1 MFYFYLKMGCGG
13 VDLLNNYNIDVFS
26 QILKRIKKFMIIYN
40 PFYQISYNDFMKN
53 LNSINEKDLNNK
65 IEKICQKYNF
75 NEFSSSLY
83 KDVLYMA
90 NKKFKNI
97 FPENY
102 DYSNDIIMIV
112 YLFTTR
118 NIESLFKEKKE
129 LLEKI
134 ILKVSKNSN
143 NEILTGKFYIIVLNI
158 ISFLLFSFISLF
170 VSIPILS
177 LYYNLKKE
185 ALYDLLILKKN
196 ITKINYEDINILI
209 KEILQKI
216 SLDKIN
222 SNDIICHLLN
232 NIFSPISDI
241 IEKNPNVETINL
253 SDKEIE
259 SVILNIEK
267 IFNLNTF
274 YDIFAYNYYN

>member
-1 MFYFYLKMGCGG
+1 
-13 VDLLNNYNIDVFS
+13 
-26 QILKRIKKFMIIYN
+26 MIIYN
-40 PFYQISYNDFMKN
+40 PFYEISYNDFMKY
-53 LNSINEKDLNNK
+53 LNSINEKNLNNK
-65 IEKICQKYNF
+65 IEKICKNYNF

-90 NKKFKNI
+90 NKKFQNI

-170 VSIPILS
+170 ISIPILS
-177 LYYNLKKE
+177 LYYNLNKE
-185 ALYDLLILKKN
+185 DLYDLLVLKKN
-196 ITKINYEDINILI
+196 ITKIKCEDINILI

>member
-1 MFYFYLKMGCGG
+1 MGCGG
-13 VDLLNNYNIDVFS
+13 IDLLQNYDIDLFS
-26 QILKRIKKFMIIYN
+26 QILKKIKRFMIIDN

-65 IEKICQKYNF
+65 IEKICEKYNF

-90 NKKFKNI
+90 NKKFQNI

-118 NIESLFKEKKE
+118 NIESLFKDKKE

-170 VSIPILS
+170 ISIPILS
-177 LYYNLKKE
+177 LYYNLDKE
-185 ALYDLLILKKN
+185 DLYDLLVLKKN
-196 ITKINYEDINILI
+196 ITKIKCEDINILI

>member
-1 MFYFYLKMGCGG
+1 MGCGG
-13 VDLLNNYNIDVFS
+13 IDLLQNYDIDLFS
-26 QILKRIKKFMIIYN
+26 QILKKIKRFMIIDN

-65 IEKICQKYNF
+65 IEKICEKYNF

-90 NKKFKNI
+90 NKKFQNI

-102 DYSNDIIMIV
+102 DYSNDIIKIV

-118 NIESLFKEKKE
+118 NIESLFKDKKE

-170 VSIPILS
+170 ISIPILS
-177 LYYNLKKE
+177 LYYNLDKE
-185 ALYDLLILKKN
+185 DLYDLLVLKKN
-196 ITKINYEDINILI
+196 ITKIKCEDINILI

>member
-1 MFYFYLKMGCGG
+1 MGCGG
-13 VDLLNNYNIDVFS
+13 IDLLQNYDIDLFS
-26 QILKRIKKFMIIYN
+26 QILKKIKRFIIIDN

-65 IEKICQKYNF
+65 IEKICEKYNF

-90 NKKFKNI
+90 NKKFQNI

-118 NIESLFKEKKE
+118 NIESLFKDKKE

-143 NEILTGKFYIIVLNI
+143 NEILTGKFYIIILNI
-158 ISFLLFSFISLF
+158 ISFLLFSFISIFIKVYLLSSLI
-170 VSIPILS
+170 SIG
-177 LYYNLKKE
+177 
-185 ALYDLLILKKN
+185 
-196 ITKINYEDINILI
+196 
-209 KEILQKI
+209 
-216 SLDKIN
+216 
-222 SNDIICHLLN
+222 
-232 NIFSPISDI
+232 
-241 IEKNPNVETINL
+241 IE
-253 SDKEIE
+253 
-259 SVILNIEK
+259 
-267 IFNLNTF
+267 
-274 YDIFAYNYYN
+274 

>member
-1 MFYFYLKMGCGG
+1 
-13 VDLLNNYNIDVFS
+13 
-26 QILKRIKKFMIIYN
+26 MIIYN
-40 PFYQISYNDFMKN
+40 PFYEISYNDFMKY

-65 IEKICQKYNF
+65 IEKICKNYNF

-90 NKKFKNI
+90 NKKFQNI

-170 VSIPILS
+170 ISIPILS
-177 LYYNLKKE
+177 LYYNLNKE
-185 ALYDLLILKKN
+185 DLHDLLVLKKN
-196 ITKINYEDINILI
+196 ITKIKCEDINILI

>member
-1 MFYFYLKMGCGG
+1 MGCGG
-13 VDLLNNYNIDVFS
+13 IDLLQNYDIDLFS
-26 QILKRIKKFMIIYN
+26 QILKKIKRFMIIDN

-65 IEKICQKYNF
+65 IEKICEKYNF

-90 NKKFKNI
+90 NKKFQNI

-118 NIESLFKEKKE
+118 NIESLFKDKKE

-143 NEILTGKFYIIVLNI
+143 NEILTGKFYIIILNI

-170 VSIPILS
+170 ISIPILS
-177 LYYNLKKE
+177 LYYNLDKE
-185 ALYDLLILKKN
+185 DLYDLLVLKKN
-196 ITKINYEDINILI
+196 ITKIKCEDINILI

>member
-1 MFYFYLKMGCGG
+1 MGCGG
-13 VDLLNNYNIDVFS
+13 IDLLKNYNIDLFS
-26 QILKRIKKFMIIYN
+26 LILKKIKRFMIIYN
-40 PFYQISYNDFMKN
+40 PFYEISYNDFMKY

-65 IEKICQKYNF
+65 IEKICKNYNF

-90 NKKFKNI
+90 NKKFQNI

-170 VSIPILS
+170 ISIPILS
-177 LYYNLKKE
+177 LYYNLNKE
-185 ALYDLLILKKN
+185 DLYDLLVLKKN
-196 ITKINYEDINILI
+196 ITKIKCEDINILI

>member
-1 MFYFYLKMGCGG
+1 MGCGG
-13 VDLLNNYNIDVFS
+13 IDLLKNYNIDLFS
-26 QILKRIKKFMIIYN
+26 LILKKIKRFMIIYN
-40 PFYQISYNDFMKN
+40 PFYEISYNDFMKY

-65 IEKICQKYNF
+65 IEKICKNYNF

-90 NKKFKNI
+90 NKKFQNI

-143 NEILTGKFYIIVLNI
+143 NEILTVKFYIIVLNI

-170 VSIPILS
+170 ISIPILS
-177 LYYNLKKE
+177 LYYNLNKE
-185 ALYDLLILKKN
+185 DLHDLLVLKKN
-196 ITKINYEDINILI
+196 ITKIKCEDINILI

-232 NIFSPISDI
+232 NIFSFISDI

>member
-1 MFYFYLKMGCGG
+1 MGCGG
-13 VDLLNNYNIDVFS
+13 IDLLQNYDIDLFS
-26 QILKRIKKFMIIYN
+26 QILKKIKRFMIIDN
-40 PFYQISYNDFMKN
+40 PFYQISYNDFMKY

-65 IEKICQKYNF
+65 IEKICKNYNF

-90 NKKFKNI
+90 NKKFQNI

-102 DYSNDIIMIV
+102 DYSNDIIKIV

-118 NIESLFKEKKE
+118 NIESLFKDKKE

-143 NEILTGKFYIIVLNI
+143 NEILTGKFYIIILNI

-170 VSIPILS
+170 ISIPILS
-177 LYYNLKKE
+177 LYYNLDKE
-185 ALYDLLILKKN
+185 DLYDLLVLKKN
-196 ITKINYEDINILI
+196 ITKIKCEDINILI

>member
-1 MFYFYLKMGCGG
+1 MGCGG
-13 VDLLNNYNIDVFS
+13 IDLLQNYDIDLFS
-26 QILKRIKKFMIIYN
+26 QILKKIKRFMIIDN

-65 IEKICQKYNF
+65 IEKICKNYNF

-90 NKKFKNI
+90 NKKFQNI

-118 NIESLFKEKKE
+118 NIESLFKDKKE

-143 NEILTGKFYIIVLNI
+143 NEILTGKFYIIILNI

-170 VSIPILS
+170 ISIPILS
-177 LYYNLKKE
+177 LYYNLDKE
-185 ALYDLLILKKN
+185 DLYDLLVLKKN
-196 ITKINYEDINILI
+196 ITKIKCEDINILI

>member
-1 MFYFYLKMGCGG
+1 MGCGG
-13 VDLLNNYNIDVFS
+13 IDLLQNYDIDLFS
-26 QILKRIKKFMIIYN
+26 QILKKIKRFMIIDN

-65 IEKICQKYNF
+65 IEKICKNYNF

-90 NKKFKNI
+90 NKKFQNI

-102 DYSNDIIMIV
+102 DYSNDIIKIV

-118 NIESLFKEKKE
+118 NIESLFKDKKE

-143 NEILTGKFYIIVLNI
+143 NEILTGKFYIIILNI

-170 VSIPILS
+170 ISIPILS
-177 LYYNLKKE
+177 LYYNLDKE
-185 ALYDLLILKKN
+185 DLYDLLVLKKN
-196 ITKINYEDINILI
+196 ITKIKCEDINILI

>member
-1 MFYFYLKMGCGG
+1 MGCGG
-13 VDLLNNYNIDVFS
+13 IDSSQNYDIDLFS
-26 QILKRIKKFMIIYN
+26 QILKKIKRFMIIDN

-65 IEKICQKYNF
+65 IEKICEKYNF

-90 NKKFKNI
+90 NKKFQNI

-118 NIESLFKEKKE
+118 NIESLFKDKKE

-143 NEILTGKFYIIVLNI
+143 NEILTGKFYIIILNI

-170 VSIPILS
+170 ISIPILS
-177 LYYNLKKE
+177 LYYNLDKE
-185 ALYDLLILKKN
+185 DLYDLLVLKKN
-196 ITKINYEDINILI
+196 ITKIKCEDINILI

>member
-1 MFYFYLKMGCGG
+1 MGCGG
-13 VDLLNNYNIDVFS
+13 IDLLQNYDIDLFS
-26 QILKRIKKFMIIYN
+26 QILKKIKRFMIIDN

-65 IEKICQKYNF
+65 IEKICEKYNF

-90 NKKFKNI
+90 NKKFQNI

-102 DYSNDIIMIV
+102 DYSNDIIKIV

-118 NIESLFKEKKE
+118 NIESLFKDKKE

-143 NEILTGKFYIIVLNI
+143 NEILTGKFYIIILNI

-170 VSIPILS
+170 ISIPILS
-177 LYYNLKKE
+177 LYYNLDKE
-185 ALYDLLILKKN
+185 DLYDLLVLKKN
-196 ITKINYEDINILI
+196 ITKIKCEDINILI